1 MIIFKY
7 VDGKGNTILS
17 DTNGVSFANVP
28 TLNGYRFVEAV
39 ADGSSIRFVYAGA
52 GDIITRYKEIDGED
66 LIHPVISNTDALGK
80 KITGFDIVDR
90 IVSANGDITY
100 TYRRIDGKNATTDK
114 STWDSS
120 VKASDK
126 NKSETREK
134 SNSSNDSDYDYITRY
149 EDTDGKSIA
158 SDEKSNKSYAD
169 RKDIS
174 GYKYLET
181 RTEDNVKTYVYEKLS
196 EEEAKKQAES
206 QASAITSTQPSLSN
220 NTNSG
225 SPTTSTQPSLSNNT
239 NNGSTSGSST
249 INTTPDNK
257 DVKSIKTGLGNIA
270 TSKTGMMY
278 LLFSIATLGIVSAVM
293 FRDKLGTVV
302 KGFVK
307 RIKK

>member
-1 MIIFKY
+1 MRSQTAVMIVIM
-7 VDGKGNTILS
+7 T
-17 DTNGVSFANVP
+17 
-28 TLNGYRFVEAV
+28 TLQ
-39 ADGSSIRFVYAGA
+39 
-52 GDIITRYKEIDGED
+52 
-66 LIHPVISNTDALGK
+66 
-80 KITGFDIVDR
+80 
-90 IVSANGDITY
+90 
-100 TYRRIDGKNATTDK
+100 
-114 STWDSS
+114 
-120 VKASDK
+120 
-126 NKSETREK
+126 
-134 SNSSNDSDYDYITRY
+134 
-149 EDTDGKSIA
+149 DTDGKRIA

-169 RKDIS
+169 KKDIS

-206 QASAITSTQPSLSN
+206 QASTTTTQPSLSN

-293 FRDKLGTVV
+293 FRDKLGAVV